1 VSGKVVRQKDS
12 VSEAARERERVEQCQ
27 YHSGEKEELYM
38 EAPAGRD
45 VPKGTDLN
53 KYLANTKDIGITYG
67 LEDEGAEPNQLYQ
80 HQKPNCTL
88 W

>member
-1 VSGKVVRQKDS
+1 
-12 VSEAARERERVEQCQ
+12 
-27 YHSGEKEELYM
+27 M

-67 LEDEGAEPNQLYQ
+67 LEDEGAEPNQLYLFVDADWGNEKWTSDNVGRRSQ
-80 HQKPNCTL
+80 CRRVHSRRN
-88 W
+88 